1 MQYTRY
7 SKYIVPVQMFLDVLA
22 IIILLLFYIRK
33 QYDIFLVTYTDLSN
47 SWKTIIYNHYKA
59 VFLLIFIWFLISGFS
74 KLYTVSRKSFAYDIF
89 KKIVIQIFLF
99 AISVF
104 AISGVKT
111 HDLLSLKLGLYF
123 VLSLMAFVIFIR
135 FGLFFILKFYRISG
149 KNFRKI
155 TLIDYNKN
163 THQLIDLL
171 QYRKDLGLQL
181 AHIIANKNHN
191 FNGKFLNIENLNFY
205 QYFIE
210 NKIQKIFIS
219 QNGKLASKS
228 INEIIEIAENLSIDV
243 AFIPDSF
250 FENNSNLSVDYYETI
265 PILTYQRFPLDNL
278 YNSLLKRL
286 FDVSFSLFV
295 IIFIF
300 SWMFPIIVIVTI
312 IDSGFP
318 IFFKQKR
325 NGFKGTEFNCYKFR
339 TMVKNKYENIKITE
353 KNDDRITRF
362 GKFLRKTSLDEMP
375 QYINVLFGDMSV
387 VGPRPHMISQDE
399 YYAEIIHKYT
409 FRHNVKPGITGLAQV
424 SGHRGPINSNK
435 DMEIRI
441 RSDIYYIRNWSFF
454 LDIFIIIKTVFKIIV
469 GDKNAF

>member
-1 MQYTRY
+1 
-7 SKYIVPVQMFLDVLA
+7 MFLDVLA
-22 IIILLLFYIRK
+22 IIILLLYYIRK
-33 QYDIFLVTYTDLSN
+33 QYDIFLLTYNDLST
-47 SWKTIIYNHYKA
+47 SWKSIIYNHYKA
-59 VFLLIFIWFLISGFS
+59 IFLLVFIWFLISGFS
-74 KLYTVSRKSFAYDIF
+74 KLYAVSRKSFAYDIF
-89 KKIVIQIFLF
+89 KKVSLQLLLF
-99 AISVF
+99 TLSVF

-111 HDLLSLKLGLYF
+111 HDLLSFNLGLYYI
-123 VLSLMAFVIFIR
+123 LSLFGVIVFVRFFIFI
-135 FGLFFILKFYRISG
+135 ILKFYRISG
-149 KNFRKI
+149 KNYRKI
-155 TLIDYNKN
+155 ALIDYNKN

-171 QYRKDLGLQL
+171 NYRKDLGLQVT
-181 AHIIANKNHN
+181 HIIASKNLN
-191 FNGKFLNIENLNFY
+191 FNGKFLPIENLNFY

-210 NKIQKIFIS
+210 NKVQKIFIS
-219 QNGKLASKS
+219 QNGTLDSSNLAS
-228 INEIIEIAENLSIDV
+228 IIDIAENLSIEV

-250 FENNSNLSVDYYETI
+250 FENNSNLSIDYYETI
-265 PILTYQRFPLDNL
+265 PILTYQRFPLDNF
-278 YNSLLKRL
+278 YNALIKRL
-286 FDVSFSLFV
+286 FDLAFSIFV

-300 SWMFPIIVIVTI
+300 SWLFPIIIIITI
-312 IDSGFP
+312 FDSGFP
-318 IFFKQKR
+318 VFFKQKR
-325 NGFKGTEFNCYKFR
+325 NGFKGSEFNCYKFR

-353 KNDDRITRF
+353 KNDERITRF

-424 SGHRGPINSNK
+424 SGHRGPINSTK

-454 LDIFIIIKTVFKIIV
+454 LDIFIIVKTVFKMLV